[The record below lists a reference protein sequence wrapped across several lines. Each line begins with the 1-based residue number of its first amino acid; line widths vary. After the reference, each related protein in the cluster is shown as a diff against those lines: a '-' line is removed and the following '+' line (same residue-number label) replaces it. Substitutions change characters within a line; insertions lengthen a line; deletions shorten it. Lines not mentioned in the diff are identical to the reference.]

1 MVFFFTLPPSRYA
14 SRRSVHGGGIPVWN
28 GLNVHGSPIWES
40 HKPVGKFYKFTWVQF
55 YVKVM
60 PDNMFYQRVTRKNEG
75 GKGLNFGLDISAFSG
90 NYDSRTQETARGR
103 GINERRTEEQQG
115 PRTNQTTRFRGEEA

>member
-1 MVFFFTLPPSRYA
+1 
-14 SRRSVHGGGIPVWN
+14 
-28 GLNVHGSPIWES
+28 
-40 HKPVGKFYKFTWVQF
+40 
-55 YVKVM
+55 M